1 MASFSAT
8 AGVLMAVAMLTS
20 SCTTIAASVEAD
32 GAAIIEASPNVV
44 SPDEV
49 AHNAS
54 FTTIPSSAAYIVRPR
69 YRTLTVYDTPRAEG
83 ARHPNEQNHQSLMA
97 ADTNGTPLTL
107 AAIGEPAD
115 GWVQVRLAERPNFS
129 TGWVEIDDVEI
140 TWTTMHIVVD
150 SASRTLTLFDGTE
163 PVVWGAV
170 TIGTARTPTPLG
182 ETYVS
187 ELLAPGDPDG
197 LYGPYALG
205 LALFSDE
212 VTEYA
217 GGDGQIGL
225 HGTNS
230 PELLGTRASLG
241 CVRTHN
247 DLISELAGRVP
258 LGTPVSIV

>member
-1 MASFSAT
+1 
-8 AGVLMAVAMLTS
+8 
-20 SCTTIAASVEAD
+20 
-32 GAAIIEASPNVV
+32 
-44 SPDEV
+44 
-49 AHNAS
+49 
-54 FTTIPSSAAYIVRPR
+54 
-69 YRTLTVYDTPRAEG
+69 
-83 ARHPNEQNHQSLMA
+83 
-97 ADTNGTPLTL
+97 
-107 AAIGEPAD
+107 
-115 GWVQVRLAERPNFS
+115 
-129 TGWVEIDDVEI
+129 
-140 TWTTMHIVVD
+140 MHIVVD
-150 SASRTLTLFDGTE
+150 SASRTWALFYGTE